1 MEYYSAIKK
10 NEMIPFAASR
20 IDLESVIL
28 SEARQRG
35 EIPCDIPYIWNIK
48 WYKWTHLQNRKWLTD
63 LENKLMVAGGKV

>member
-35 EIPCDIPYIWNIK
+35 EIPCDIPYIWNLK
-48 WYKWTHLQNRKWLTD
+48 
-63 LENKLMVAGGKV
+63 

>member
-1 MEYYSAIKK
+1 MDKDVVYIHTGILSTKK

-35 EIPCDIPYIWNIK
+35 EIPCDIPYIWNLK
-48 WYKWTHLQNRKWLTD
+48 
-63 LENKLMVAGGKV
+63 